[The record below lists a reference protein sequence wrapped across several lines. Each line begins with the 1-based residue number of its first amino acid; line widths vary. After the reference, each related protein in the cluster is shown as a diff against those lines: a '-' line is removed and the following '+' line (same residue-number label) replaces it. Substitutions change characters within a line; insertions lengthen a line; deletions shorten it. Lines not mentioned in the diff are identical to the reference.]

1 MGVFY
6 MKQCIENPNE
16 LKWEEFWAER
26 LKNKKDK
33 DWDKA
38 APGFFKRT
46 KKDDYN
52 NALFDMLIL
61 DKDDTVATAI
71 AEQLLPLYL
80 DKTLKAL
87 DALAQLVKS
96 QEAWSQLRD
105 LTVFCAERNR

>member
-1 MGVFY
+1 MGVLLEETEDRRQ
-6 MKQCIENPNE
+6 KLE
-16 LKWEEFWAER
+16 LIGEFGLNLGLVFQMR
-26 LKNKKDK
+26 
-33 DWDKA
+33 
-38 APGFFKRT
+38 
-46 KKDDYN
+46 DD
-52 NALFDMLIL
+52 IL